1 MSFRVVD
8 IDHLMIR
15 VASLDAGVEAFRAL
29 GFTVAPP
36 RRLVDMSALEGAVGA
51 SGGGPPAAV
60 AKSTINNR
68 HVLFQAY
75 PGRADTANFLEL
87 MAIEDQLNTPPHVTQ
102 MLCFLLDSEGPRT
115 VVTLAD
121 NLDRALDEM
130 RDDGIEASTP
140 IAWETGWDDEESGTF
155 IRVSGRPAVP
165 VYGQTPFMVNPCEH
179 GIVENMRHEP
189 WTRHANTAQ
198 YLAGVTGISEQIDE
212 HVALMAER
220 VYGVQPEWESE
231 DIAIIRP
238 RDLFF
243 RVVTPEGFAELYPGL
258 DFSRERILPAY
269 CGATIAVES
278 LDVLRQTLD
287 ANGIVHVDTP
297 GGGVA
302 VPRHQVAN
310 TIIEF
315 VQAQAA

>member
-1 MSFRVVD
+1 VSFRVVD

-15 VASLDAGVEAFRAL
+15 VASLERGVEVFRDL

-36 RRLVDMSALEGAVGA
+36 RRLVDMSALEGAVGG
-51 SGGGPPAAV
+51 SGAGTTTAV

-68 HVLFQAY
+68 HILFQPF
-75 PGRADTANFLEL
+75 PGREDTANFLEL

-121 NLDRALDEM
+121 DLDRALEEM
-130 RDDGIEASTP
+130 RGDGIETSTP
-140 IAWETGWDDEESGTF
+140 IAWETGWDDEETGNF
-155 IRVSGRPAVP
+155 IRVAGRPAVP

-179 GIVENMRHEP
+179 GIVESMRHEP
-189 WTRHANTAQ
+189 WTRHPNGAR
-198 YLAGVTGISEQIDE
+198 YFAGVTGVSERIDE

-220 VYGVQPEWESE
+220 VYGVEPEWESD

-243 RVVTPEGFAELYPGL
+243 RVVTPAGFAQLYPDL
-258 DFSRERILPAY
+258 DYSTERVLPAY

-278 LDVLRQTLD
+278 LDVVRKTLD
-287 ANGIVHVDTP
+287 AHGVDHVQTP
-297 GGGVA
+297 RGGLA
-302 VPRHQVAN
+302 VPRHRAAN

-315 VQAQAA
+315 VHAD